1 MRRNVGRTA
10 TLVAAGVTLAAS
22 VARADGQF
30 TLGPTAGV
38 LFLDSHLADYRWETD
53 PRPVWGV
60 SALASTG
67 RWAGGARVSRASTRQ
82 ATGVPGDDRT
92 LDVSW
97 TGVDAIGEAR
107 VATFVGARLL
117 TTASLGMARFAWSPS
132 ELSIRG
138 CAGRLA
144 GRGGFQADPGAG
156 RRRRARASSIP
167 RLGTRSV
174 RGCRA
179 RLVLAGNVAPP
190 GRPDRHGTGDLRQL
204 DGPRRNHPTARRALR
219 RET

>member
-1 MRRNVGRTA
+1 MRRKVRTTA

-38 LFLDSHLADYRWETD
+38 LFLDSHLADFRWETD

-82 ATGVPGDDRT
+82 ATGIPGDDRT

-132 ELSIRG
+132 ELSIG
-138 CAGRLA
+138 DAL
-144 GRGGFQADPGAG
+144 GGSPVVVDFKPIRELEGG
-156 RRRRARASSIP
+156 VG
-167 RLGTRSV
+167 L
-174 RGCRA
+174 
-179 RLVLAGNVAPP
+179 
-190 GRPDRHGTGDLRQL
+190 
-204 DGPRRNHPTARRALR
+204 ALR
-219 RET
+219 RSLAWGLEASAAAEHGWFSLEASHRRGGEIVTERETFGSWTGRVEITRRLVAL